1 MAMSPAEAGRRWLE
15 LKAFVQEVMIEGT
28 DYGKSFA
35 TQPQPSLWQQGAQKL
50 AELYGFSHRFEWV
63 EVVKDWKEMFFYF
76 ECKCILRSRRTGEDI
91 GEGIGSCNSKESKY
105 AYRWAYKSEV
115 PSHMDLSKMRQK
127 TLESKKTGKP
137 YTVYRV
143 DNDDMASQVN
153 TLQKMAAKRAYVH
166 AVISVTRSS
175 GLFTQDAEDLPEEAF
190 GVVDEERTWERGSD
204 ALEAALQRKES
215 SGTGGKQD
223 ASPGP
228 KSEVASTPVDGGNP
242 SPVEDKPKPQG
253 AMTGSGGGG
262 ERPASKPIAV
272 TMPKPATKAK
282 PTAPEPPFGDAKQE
296 EVSQKESAP
305 QTALPV
311 SQPTPTGPLPSPS
324 PAPEVDWSSE
334 VDRIKNWITEA
345 YKQTEPGPRE
355 TVKSLVK
362 RFIEGPPF
370 PPSEI
375 ADDLKRFFKMTSGA
389 K

>member
-1 MAMSPAEAGRRWLE
+1 
-15 LKAFVQEVMIEGT
+15 
-28 DYGKSFA
+28 
-35 TQPQPSLWQQGAQKL
+35 
-50 AELYGFSHRFEWV
+50 
-63 EVVKDWKEMFFYF
+63 
-76 ECKCILRSRRTGEDI
+76 
-91 GEGIGSCNSKESKY
+91 
-105 AYRWAYKSEV
+105 
-115 PSHMDLSKMRQK
+115 MDLSKMRQK

-204 ALEAALQRKES
+204 ALEVALQKKSVGGS
-215 SGTGGKQD
+215 SPPSVSTEGGVSTHQASGVGAQPKQQ
-223 ASPGP
+223 
-228 KSEVASTPVDGGNP
+228 
-242 SPVEDKPKPQG
+242 QG
-253 AMTGSGGGG
+253 LPEEPTL
-262 ERPASKPIAV
+262 SKPIAV
-272 TMPKPATKAK
+272 TMPKPATAAEPRQRTKLH
-282 PTAPEPPFGDAKQE
+282 EPPFGDAKQE
-296 EVSQKESAP
+296 EVGQKESAP

-311 SQPTPTGPLPSPS
+311 SQPTPTGPLPSSS
-324 PAPEVDWSSE
+324 PAPEVDWSAE

-370 PPSEI
+370 PPSEV